1 VCSELNNWIYI
12 YTVLKFEEL
21 TKPLENDVFW
31 NLDNALIEDEITMI
45 LHHTLNFTDFL
56 LSWKVIH

>member
-1 VCSELNNWIYI
+1 MCSELNNWIYI